1 MSSDVQPEPANLAE
15 LSDEALVARAQGHD
29 FAAYEEIV
37 RRFQDKAFRLAFG
50 LTRNESDAQDVVQ
63 EAFLNMYR
71 KLDSFKGDS
80 QFGSWMYRVVVNA
93 ALMRLRKRKR
103 LGEVSVDDENGE
115 VREDEYY
122 AGSIPEWRMHADV
135 AIENQELRQKI
146 IEAVDALAPKYQTV
160 FVLKEIEGLKLDE
173 IAEVLDLTVGGV
185 KSRLHRARLQLRAS
199 LESYLD

>member
-1 MSSDVQPEPANLAE
+1 MSSDIQPDPVDLAE
-15 LSDEALVARAQGHD
+15 LSDEALVARAQADD

-50 LTRNESDAQDVVQ
+50 LTKNESDAQDVVQ

-115 VREDEYY
+115 VREDEYC

-173 IAEVLDLTVGGV
+173 IAEVLDLSVGGV

-199 LESYLD
+199 LESYLN